1 MSLDV
6 CSLIREIGCCLWFTI
21 KVRGNESCRG
31 IPDPKGQTCA
41 AEALQYLRHE
51 TYKSSR
57 RKETGALRIRHVC
70 AYR

>member
-1 MSLDV
+1 MKAA
-6 CSLIREIGCCLWFTI
+6 G
-21 KVRGNESCRG
+21 K

-57 RKETGALRIRHVC
+57 RKEIVDSNLW
-70 AYR
+70 